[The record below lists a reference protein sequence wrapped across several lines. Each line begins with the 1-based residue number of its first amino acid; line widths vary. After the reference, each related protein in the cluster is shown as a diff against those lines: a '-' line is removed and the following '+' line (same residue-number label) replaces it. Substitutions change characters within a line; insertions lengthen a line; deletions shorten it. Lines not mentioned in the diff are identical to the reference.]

1 MKPLIV
7 ICYCSVSNNKYIT
20 ELKSSKVWHS
30 TTKYKRE
37 VWQCNKKF
45 ENGKKGNKCSTPHLF
60 EREIKEA
67 FIKAFNLLCQKK
79 NSVLNNCKDFITILN
94 NTKELDEKIMVQETE
109 VKVLINIAR
118 NLVEE
123 NATTALDQEDY
134 KNRYA
139 KIEKKFKEEQ
149 DKLDELLKERER
161 KRVQKNSIKLFMK
174 AYKEMPEILKEWS
187 LEVWITIID
196 HAIVYS
202 DGKMKFIFKSGDEIK
217 V

>member
-1 MKPLIV
+1 
-7 ICYCSVSNNKYIT
+7 
-20 ELKSSKVWHS
+20 
-30 TTKYKRE
+30 
-37 VWQCNKKF
+37 
-45 ENGKKGNKCSTPHLF
+45 
-60 EREIKEA
+60 
-67 FIKAFNLLCQKK
+67 
-79 NSVLNNCKDFITILN
+79 
-94 NTKELDEKIMVQETE
+94 MVQETE

>member
-20 ELKSSKVWHS
+20 ELKSSKVSHS

-94 NTKELDEKIMVQETE
+94 NTKELDGKIMV
-109 VKVLINIAR
+109 
-118 NLVEE
+118 
-123 NATTALDQEDY
+123 
-134 KNRYA
+134 
-139 KIEKKFKEEQ
+139 
-149 DKLDELLKERER
+149 
-161 KRVQKNSIKLFMK
+161 
-174 AYKEMPEILKEWS
+174 
-187 LEVWITIID
+187 
-196 HAIVYS
+196 
-202 DGKMKFIFKSGDEIK
+202 
-217 V
+217 